1 MDSMS
6 MRVFR
11 RPSSILWSEI
21 DKWAPDSALLRL
33 GELPAGWRLLRV
45 GDFATQLDNREKVT
59 PEGAYRMAG
68 VRWYGEGVFYRE
80 TVRGRDQSASYLFP
94 LVPGAIIYNRLFAW
108 KESFAVVPNA
118 LDGGYVSNEFPQFH
132 IDPKVALAE
141 YLYLLFGTKKI
152 IEAVNAASV
161 GSAAV
166 SRNRFKESEFL
177 SFRVPVPPL
186 NVQRKIVAY
195 WNLEN
200 SKASAK
206 VVESQELTNRAPSL
220 LARSV
225 GLESLDAAH
234 GRRAFV
240 SQWRSTERWGVDVA
254 REISRRPDIE
264 MGGFP
269 VVSLSDVILDL
280 QNGWSP
286 KCLSRPA
293 EDDEWGVLKLGAV
306 SFGWFDARQN
316 KALPKNLAPREQYEV
331 LPGDLII
338 SRANIARYVGACAL
352 VGEVRRKLMLCD
364 KLFRVIFK
372 LDSPILPKYLNE
384 ILKIPH
390 LRWQIENNLTG
401 ASPTMKNISKPAL
414 LGLKFPL
421 PPLGVQSEIISEIE
435 KMRGAARILREDAEV
450 GRGQAKLNIEK
461 MALGLSSME

>member
-1 MDSMS
+1 MGAASIP
-6 MRVFR
+6 VLR

-21 DKWAPDSALLRL
+21 DKWTPDSALLRL

-45 GDFATQLDNREKVT
+45 GDFATQLDNRERVR

-94 LVPGAIIYNRLFAW
+94 LIPGAIIYNRLFAW
-108 KESFAVVPNA
+108 KESFAVVPSE
-118 LDGGYVSNEFPQFH
+118 LDGSYVSNEFPQFH
-132 IDPKVALAE
+132 VDSTVALAE
-141 YLYLLFGTKKI
+141 YVYLLFGTKKI
-152 IEAVNAASV
+152 IDAVNAASI

-186 NVQRKIVAY
+186 DIQRRIVAY

-206 VVESQELTNRAPSL
+206 VFESQELANRTPSL

-225 GLESLDAAH
+225 GLKNLGTAH
-234 GRRAFV
+234 RRRAFI

-264 MGGFP
+264 IGEFP

-293 EDDEWGVLKLGAV
+293 EGDEWGVLKLGAV

-316 KALPKNLAPREQYEV
+316 KALPKSLAPREQYEV
-331 LPGDLII
+331 MPGDLII

-364 KLFRVIFK
+364 KLFRVSFK
-372 LDSPILPKYLNE
+372 PDSPILPKYLNE

-390 LRWQIENNLTG
+390 LRWQIENSLTG

-421 PPLGVQSEIISEIE
+421 PPLSVQGEIISEIE
-435 KMRGAARILREDAEV
+435 MMRSAARTLREDAEV
-450 GRGQAKLNIEK
+450 GRGQAKLNVER
-461 MALGLSSME
+461 MVLGLSSVE